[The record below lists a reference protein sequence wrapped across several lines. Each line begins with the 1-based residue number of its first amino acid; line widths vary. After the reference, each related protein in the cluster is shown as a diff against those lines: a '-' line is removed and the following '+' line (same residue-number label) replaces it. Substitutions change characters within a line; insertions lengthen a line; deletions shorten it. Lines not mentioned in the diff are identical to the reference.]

1 MINRYLTLSA
11 RIKQEMS
18 EIHSSVE
25 RAKAA
30 WEKAYSQ
37 SDSLLLDSAALNLHD
52 FYGGLERLFQLIAEN
67 MDGTIPT
74 GASWH
79 QELLRQMTADIP
91 KIRPAVIDVDLRSK
105 LDDYRAF
112 RHIVRNVYAHNFIPE
127 KMKPLV
133 DNLDD
138 VYSKIEEKLKSFCT
152 FLESI

>member
-1 MINRYLTLSA
+1 
-11 RIKQEMS
+11 
-18 EIHSSVE
+18 
-25 RAKAA
+25 
-30 WEKAYSQ
+30 
-37 SDSLLLDSAALNLHD
+37 
-52 FYGGLERLFQLIAEN
+52 

-91 KIRPAVIDVDLRSK
+91 KIRPAVINVDLRNK

-112 RHIVRNVYAHNFIPE
+112 RHIVRNVYAHNFLPE

-133 DNLDD
+133 GNLND
-138 VYSKIEEKLKSFCT
+138 VYSKTQEKLKSFCD